1 MTAGKHMRTGLAI
14 SSVVHATALLWA
26 LLTFTTTPLDS
37 MPSDSLPVDIIS
49 PTEFSQL
56 TAGSKTAKKQETAK
70 PLVEKQGEKKQA
82 EDHTAKISEKKELQ
96 ASKNEQTPP
105 KPVEKTNSKPE
116 PKPEPP
122 KPAETAEAKPE
133 PKPEPKTDPIAEAL
147 KKDEAKKEEQ
157 KKQAQKAATPEKKQP
172 PKKQP
177 EFNPQRIAALLDKRD
192 PTRQAAT
199 GDAINR
205 TASLGIP
212 AGTATTLSQS
222 ELDAL
227 RARLR
232 QNWSVPPL
240 AEKVVIRMI
249 IRLTPDGRLA
259 SPPQVMTRG
268 SGSAFEAFRD
278 SAVRAVMV
286 SQPFNMLRRETY
298 ESWREIDVDFDERT
312 MFGL

>member
-1 MTAGKHMRTGLAI
+1 MRTGLAI
-14 SSVVHATALLWA
+14 SGVAHASVFLWA
-26 LLTFTTTPLDS
+26 LLTFTTTPLES

-56 TAGSKTAKKQETAK
+56 TAGSKTAKQQETPK
-70 PLVEKQGEKKQA
+70 PLVEKVGEQKQV

-96 ASKNEQTPP
+96 ATKNEQTPP
-105 KPVEKTNSKPE
+105 KPVEKTESKPD

-122 KPAETAEAKPE
+122 KPAEKAEAKPE
-133 PKPEPKTDPIAEAL
+133 PKPEPKADPIAEAL
-147 KKDEAKKEEQ
+147 KKDEAKKKEEQ
-157 KKQAQKAATPEKKQP
+157 KKQAKPVTPPEKKQP
-172 PKKQP
+172 QKKQP

-199 GDAINR
+199 GDTINR
-205 TASLGIP
+205 SATLGIP
-212 AGTATTLSQS
+212 TGSAATLSQN

-240 AEKVVIRMI
+240 AEKVVIRMV
-249 IRLTPDGRLA
+249 IRLLPDGRLA

-268 SGSAFEAFRD
+268 SGAAFEAFRD

-286 SQPFNMLRRETY
+286 SQPFTMLRKETY
-298 ESWREIDVDFDERT
+298 EVWREIDIDFDERT

>member
-1 MTAGKHMRTGLAI
+1 MRTGLAI
-14 SSVVHATALLWA
+14 SSVVHASALLWA
-26 LLTFTTTPLDS
+26 VLTFASSPLDS
-37 MPSDSLPVDIIS
+37 MPTESLPVDIIS

-56 TAGSKTAKKQETAK
+56 TAGSKTAKLQEAPK
-70 PLVEKQGEKKQA
+70 PLVEKEGEKKQV
-82 EDHTAKISEKKELQ
+82 EDHTAKISEKKEIQ
-96 ASKNEQTPP
+96 ATKNEQTPP
-105 KPVEKTNSKPE
+105 KPVEKTETKPE

-122 KPAETAEAKPE
+122 KPAQPAEAKPE
-133 PKPEPKTDPIAEAL
+133 PKPEEKPDPIAEAL
-147 KKDEAKKEEQ
+147 KKDESKKKEEQ
-157 KKQAQKAATPEKKQP
+157 KKQQAQKAVPTPPKKPP

-205 TASLGIP
+205 SASLGIP
-212 AGTATTLSQS
+212 TGTAATLSQN

-227 RARLR
+227 RARLK
-232 QNWSVPPL
+232 QNWSVPPV
-240 AEKVVIRMI
+240 AEKIVIRMV

-268 SGSAFEAFRD
+268 SGAAFEAFRD

-298 ESWREIDVDFDERT
+298 ETWREIDIDFDERT
-312 MFGL
+312 MFGF

>member
-1 MTAGKHMRTGLAI
+1 MRTGLAI
-14 SSVVHATALLWA
+14 SSVVHASALLWA
-26 LLTFTTTPLDS
+26 LLTFASSPLES
-37 MPSDSLPVDIIS
+37 MPTDSLPVDIIS

-56 TAGSKTAKKQETAK
+56 TAGSKTAKLQEAPK
-70 PLVEKQGEKKQA
+70 PLVEKQGEQKQA
-82 EDHTAKISEKKELQ
+82 EDHTAKISEKKEIQ
-96 ASKNEQTPP
+96 ATKNEQTPP
-105 KPVEKTNSKPE
+105 KPVEKTETKPE

-122 KPAETAEAKPE
+122 KPAQPAEAKPE
-133 PKPEPKTDPIAEAL
+133 PKPEEKPDPIAEAL
-147 KKDEAKKEEQ
+147 KKDEAKKKEEQ
-157 KKQAQKAATPEKKQP
+157 KKQQAQKAVPTPPRKPP

-205 TASLGIP
+205 SASLGIP
-212 AGTATTLSQS
+212 TGTAATLSQN

-227 RARLR
+227 RARLK
-232 QNWSVPPL
+232 QNWSVPPV
-240 AEKVVIRMI
+240 ADKVVIRMV

-268 SGSAFEAFRD
+268 TGAAFEAFRD

-298 ESWREIDVDFDERT
+298 ETWREIDIDFDERT
-312 MFGL
+312 MFGF

>member
-1 MTAGKHMRTGLAI
+1 MRTGLAI
-14 SSVVHATALLWA
+14 SSVVHASALLWA
-26 LLTFTTTPLDS
+26 VLTFASSPLDS
-37 MPSDSLPVDIIS
+37 MPTDSLPVDIIS

-56 TAGSKTAKKQETAK
+56 TAGSKTATKQEAPK
-70 PLVEKQGEKKQA
+70 PLVEKQGEKKLV
-82 EDHTAKISEKKELQ
+82 EDHTAKISEKKEVQ
-96 ASKNEQTPP
+96 ATKNEQTPP
-105 KPVEKTNSKPE
+105 KPVEKTETKPE

-122 KPAETAEAKPE
+122 KPAQPAEAKPE
-133 PKPEPKTDPIAEAL
+133 PKPEEKPDPIAEAL
-147 KKDEAKKEEQ
+147 KKDDTKKKEEQ
-157 KKQAQKAATPEKKQP
+157 KKQAQQQAVPTPPKKPP

-177 EFNPQRIAALLDKRD
+177 EFNPQRIAALLDKRE

-212 AGTATTLSQS
+212 TGTAATLSQN

-227 RARLR
+227 RARLK
-232 QNWSVPPL
+232 QNWSVPPV
-240 AEKVVIRMI
+240 AEKVVIRMV

-268 SGSAFEAFRD
+268 TGAAFEAVRD

-298 ESWREIDVDFDERT
+298 ETWREIDIDFDERT
-312 MFGL
+312 MFGF

>member
-1 MTAGKHMRTGLAI
+1 MRTGLAI
-14 SSVVHATALLWA
+14 SSVVHASALLWA
-26 LLTFTTTPLDS
+26 VLTFASSPLDS
-37 MPSDSLPVDIIS
+37 LPTDSLPVDIIS

-56 TAGSKTAKKQETAK
+56 TAGSKTAPKQDAPKPLAEKEGPKKQ
-70 PLVEKQGEKKQA
+70 V
-82 EDHTAKISEKKELQ
+82 EDHTAKISEKKEIQ
-96 ASKNEQTPP
+96 ATKNEQTPP
-105 KPVEKTNSKPE
+105 KPVEKTETKPE

-122 KPAETAEAKPE
+122 KPAQPAEAKPE
-133 PKPEPKTDPIAEAL
+133 PKPEEKPDPIAEAL
-147 KKDEAKKEEQ
+147 KKDESKKKEEQ
-157 KKQAQKAATPEKKQP
+157 KQQAQKAVPTPPRKPP

-205 TASLGIP
+205 TASLGVP
-212 AGTATTLSQS
+212 AGTAGTLSQN

-227 RARLR
+227 RARLK
-232 QNWSVPPL
+232 QNWSVPPV
-240 AEKVVIRMI
+240 ADKIVIRMV

-268 SGSAFEAFRD
+268 SGAAFEAFRD

-298 ESWREIDVDFDERT
+298 ETWREIDIDFDERT
-312 MFGL
+312 MFGF

>member
-1 MTAGKHMRTGLAI
+1 MRTGLAI

-26 LLTFTTTPLDS
+26 LLTFTTSPLES

-56 TAGSKTAKKQETAK
+56 TAGSKTAKAQEAPK
-70 PLVEKQGEKKQA
+70 PLVEKQGEKKLV
-82 EDHTAKISEKKELQ
+82 EDHTAKVTEKKEIN
-96 ASKNEQTPP
+96 ATKNEQTPP
-105 KPVEKTNSKPE
+105 KPVEKTEAKPE

-122 KPAETAEAKPE
+122 KPAEKAEAKPE

-147 KKDEAKKEEQ
+147 KKDDAKKKEEP
-157 KKQAQKAATPEKKQP
+157 KQAQKAVPTPPKKP
-172 PKKQP
+172 APKKQP

-199 GDAINR
+199 GDTINR
-205 TASLGIP
+205 TASLGVP
-212 AGTATTLSQS
+212 SGSAATLSQN

-232 QNWSVPPL
+232 QNWSVPPA
-240 AEKVVIRMI
+240 AEKIVIRMV
-249 IRLTPDGRLA
+249 IRLNPDGRLA
-259 SPPQVMTRG
+259 GPPQVLTRG
-268 SGSAFEAFRD
+268 SGAAFEAFRD

-298 ESWREIDVDFDERT
+298 DVWREIDIDFDERT

>member
-1 MTAGKHMRTGLAI
+1 MRTGLAI
-14 SSVVHATALLWA
+14 SSVAHASALLWA
-26 LLTFTTTPLDS
+26 LLTFTTSPLES

-56 TAGSKTAKKQETAK
+56 TAGSKTAKRQETPK
-70 PLVEKQGEKKQA
+70 PLVEKEGEKKQV

-96 ASKNEQTPP
+96 ATKNEQTPP
-105 KPVEKTNSKPE
+105 KPEEKAEAKSE

-122 KPAETAEAKPE
+122 KPAEKAEAKPE
-133 PKPEPKTDPIAEAL
+133 PKPEQKVDPIAEAL
-147 KKDEAKKEEQ
+147 KKDESKKKEEEKKKAEVPVPQ
-157 KKQAQKAATPEKKQP
+157 KKAP

-177 EFNPQRIAALLDKRD
+177 EFNPARIAALLDKRD
-192 PTRQAAT
+192 PQRQAAT

-212 AGTATTLSQS
+212 AGNALTLSQN

-240 AEKVVIRMI
+240 ADKVVIRMV
-249 IRLTPDGRLA
+249 IRLTPDGRLS
-259 SPPQVMTRG
+259 SPPQVITRG
-268 SGSAFEAFRD
+268 SGPAFEAYRD

-286 SQPFNMLRRETY
+286 SQPFTMLRRETY
-298 ESWREIDVDFDERT
+298 EVWREIDLDFDERT
-312 MFGL
+312 MFGF

>member
-1 MTAGKHMRTGLAI
+1 MRTGLAI
-14 SSVVHATALLWA
+14 SSVAHASALLWA
-26 LLTFTTTPLDS
+26 LLTFTSSPLES

-56 TAGSKTAKKQETAK
+56 TAGSKTAKKQETPK
-70 PLVEKQGEKKQA
+70 PLVEKEGEKKQV
-82 EDHTAKISEKKELQ
+82 EDHTAKISEKKEIQ
-96 ASKNEQTPP
+96 ATKNEQTPP
-105 KPVEKTNSKPE
+105 KPVEKTETKPE

-122 KPAETAEAKPE
+122 KPAQPAEAKPE
-133 PKPEPKTDPIAEAL
+133 PKPEEKPDPIAEAL
-147 KKDEAKKEEQ
+147 KKDESKKKEEQ
-157 KKQAQKAATPEKKQP
+157 KKQQAQKAVPTPPKKPP

-205 TASLGIP
+205 SASLGIP
-212 AGTATTLSQS
+212 TGTAATLSQN

-227 RARLR
+227 RARLK
-232 QNWSVPPL
+232 QNWSVPPV
-240 AEKVVIRMI
+240 ADKIVIRMV

-268 SGSAFEAFRD
+268 SGAAFEAFRD

-286 SQPFNMLRRETY
+286 SQPFNMLRAESYET
-298 ESWREIDVDFDERT
+298 WREIEIDFDERT
-312 MFGL
+312 MFGF

>member
-1 MTAGKHMRTGLAI
+1 MRTGLAI
-14 SSVVHATALLWA
+14 SSVVHASALLWA
-26 LLTFTTTPLDS
+26 LLTFTSSPLES

-56 TAGSKTAKKQETAK
+56 TAGSKTAKKQEAPK
-70 PLVEKQGEKKQA
+70 PLVEKQGEKKQV
-82 EDHTAKISEKKELQ
+82 EDHTAKISEKKEIE
-96 ASKNEQTPP
+96 ATKNEQTPP
-105 KPVEKTNSKPE
+105 KPVEKTESKPE

-122 KPAETAEAKPE
+122 KPAEKAEAKPE
-133 PKPEPKTDPIAEAL
+133 PKPQEKPDPIAEAL
-147 KKDEAKKEEQ
+147 KKDESKKKEEE
-157 KKQAQKAATPEKKQP
+157 KKQAQKAVPTPPKKP
-172 PKKQP
+172 APKKQP

-192 PTRQAAT
+192 PQRQAAT

-205 TASLGIP
+205 TATLGIP
-212 AGTATTLSQS
+212 TGTAATLSQN

-240 AEKVVIRMI
+240 AEKVIIRMVIR
-249 IRLTPDGRLA
+249 LLPDGRLA
-259 SPPQVMTRG
+259 SPPQVVTRG
-268 SGSAFEAFRD
+268 SGAAFEAFRD

-286 SQPFNMLRRETY
+286 SQPFNMLRKETY
-298 ESWREIDVDFDERT
+298 DVWREIDIDFDERT

>member
-1 MTAGKHMRTGLAI
+1 MRTGLAI
-14 SSVVHATALLWA
+14 SSVVHASALLWA
-26 LLTFTTTPLDS
+26 VLTFASSPLDS
-37 MPSDSLPVDIIS
+37 MPTDSLPVDIIS

-56 TAGSKTAKKQETAK
+56 TAGSKTATKQEAPK
-70 PLVEKQGEKKQA
+70 PLVEKQGEKKQV
-82 EDHTAKISEKKELQ
+82 EDHTAKISEKKEVQ
-96 ASKNEQTPP
+96 ATKNEQTPP
-105 KPVEKTNSKPE
+105 KPVEKTETKPE

-122 KPAETAEAKPE
+122 KPVQAAEAKPE
-133 PKPEPKTDPIAEAL
+133 PKPEEKPDPIAEAL
-147 KKDEAKKEEQ
+147 KKDDSKKKEEQ
-157 KKQAQKAATPEKKQP
+157 KKQAQQKAVPTPPKKPP

-177 EFNPQRIAALLDKRD
+177 EFNPQRIAALLDKRE
-192 PTRQAAT
+192 PTRQAAS

-212 AGTATTLSQS
+212 TGTAATLSQN

-227 RARLR
+227 RARLK
-232 QNWSVPPL
+232 QNWSVPPV
-240 AEKVVIRMI
+240 AEKVVIRMV

-268 SGSAFEAFRD
+268 TGAAFEAFRD

-298 ESWREIDVDFDERT
+298 ETWREIDIDFDERT
-312 MFGL
+312 MFGF

>member
-1 MTAGKHMRTGLAI
+1 MRTGLAI
-14 SSVVHATALLWA
+14 SSVVHASVLLWA
-26 LLTFTTTPLDS
+26 LVTFTTSPLES

-56 TAGSKTAKKQETAK
+56 TTGSKTAKLQEAPK
-70 PLVEKQGEKKQA
+70 PLVEKQGEQKQV
-82 EDHTAKISEKKELQ
+82 EDHTAKISEKKEIQ
-96 ASKNEQTPP
+96 ATKNEQTPP
-105 KPVEKTNSKPE
+105 KPVEKTETKPE

-122 KPAETAEAKPE
+122 KPAEKAEAKPE

-147 KKDEAKKEEQ
+147 KKDEAKKKEEA
-157 KKQAQKAATPEKKQP
+157 KKQAQKAVTPPEKKQP
-172 PKKQP
+172 AKKPP

-199 GDAINR
+199 GDTINR

-212 AGTATTLSQS
+212 AGSAAALSQS

-227 RARLR
+227 RAKLR

-240 AEKVVIRMI
+240 AEKVVIRMV
-249 IRLTPDGRLA
+249 IRLNPDGRLA
-259 SPPQVMTRG
+259 SPPQVLTRG
-268 SGSAFEAFRD
+268 SGPAFEAFRD

-286 SQPFNMLRRETY
+286 SQPFTMLRRETY
-298 ESWREIDVDFDERT
+298 DIWREIDIDFDERT

>member
-1 MTAGKHMRTGLAI
+1 MRTGLAI

-26 LLTFTTTPLDS
+26 LMTFTTSPLES
-37 MPSDSLPVDIIS
+37 MPTDSLPVDIIS

-56 TAGSKTAKKQETAK
+56 TAGSKTAKKQEAPK
-70 PLVEKQGEKKQA
+70 PLVEKQGEQKQV
-82 EDHTAKISEKKELQ
+82 EDHTAKITEKKEIQ
-96 ASKNEQTPP
+96 ATKNEQTPP
-105 KPVEKTNSKPE
+105 KPVEKTESKPE

-122 KPAETAEAKPE
+122 KPAEKAEAKPE
-133 PKPEPKTDPIAEAL
+133 PKPEEKTDPIAEAL
-147 KKDEAKKEEQ
+147 KKDEKKKEEE
-157 KKQAQKAATPEKKQP
+157 KKQAQKAVPTPQKKPP

-212 AGTATTLSQS
+212 AGTAATLSQN

-240 AEKVVIRMI
+240 AEKVVIRMV

-259 SPPQVMTRG
+259 SPPQVLTRG
-268 SGSAFEAFRD
+268 SGAAFDAFRD

-286 SQPFNMLRRETY
+286 SQPFNMLRKESYET
-298 ESWREIDVDFDERT
+298 WREIDIDFDERT

>member
-1 MTAGKHMRTGLAI
+1 MRTGLAI
-14 SSVVHATALLWA
+14 SSVVHASVLLWA
-26 LLTFTTTPLDS
+26 LVTFTASPLES

-56 TAGSKTAKKQETAK
+56 TAGSKTAKKQDTPK
-70 PLVEKQGEKKQA
+70 PLVEKEGEYKQV

-96 ASKNEQTPP
+96 ATKNEQTPP
-105 KPVEKTNSKPE
+105 KPVEKTEAKPE

-122 KPAETAEAKPE
+122 KPEQTAEAKPE
-133 PKPEPKTDPIAEAL
+133 PKPEEKVDPIAEAL
-147 KKDEAKKEEQ
+147 KKDEAKKKEEQ
-157 KKQAQKAATPEKKQP
+157 KKQAQKAVPTPPKKP
-172 PKKQP
+172 KPKKQP

-192 PTRQAAT
+192 PQRQAAT

-212 AGTATTLSQS
+212 AGTAATLSQS

-227 RARLR
+227 RARLK

-240 AEKVVIRMI
+240 AEKVVIRMV

-259 SPPQVMTRG
+259 SPPQVVTRG
-268 SGSAFEAFRD
+268 SGPAFEAFRD

-286 SQPFNMLRRETY
+286 SQPFTMLRRETY
-298 ESWREIDVDFDERT
+298 ESWRELDVDFDERT
-312 MFGL
+312 MFNF

>member
-1 MTAGKHMRTGLAI
+1 MRTGLAI
-14 SSVVHATALLWA
+14 SSVVHASALLWA
-26 LLTFTTTPLDS
+26 VLTFASSPLDS
-37 MPSDSLPVDIIS
+37 LPMDSLPVDIIS

-56 TAGSKTAKKQETAK
+56 TAGSKTATKQDAPK
-70 PLVEKQGEKKQA
+70 PLVEKVGEKKQV
-82 EDHTAKISEKKELQ
+82 EDHTAKVSEKKEIQ
-96 ASKNEQTPP
+96 ATKNEQTPP
-105 KPVEKTNSKPE
+105 KPVEKTESKPE

-122 KPAETAEAKPE
+122 KPAQPAEAKPE
-133 PKPEPKTDPIAEAL
+133 PKPEEKPDPIAEAL
-147 KKDEAKKEEQ
+147 KKDDSKKKEEQ
-157 KKQAQKAATPEKKQP
+157 KKQAQKAVPTPPKKPP

-212 AGTATTLSQS
+212 TGTAATLSQN

-227 RARLR
+227 RARLK
-232 QNWSVPPL
+232 QNWSVPPV
-240 AEKVVIRMI
+240 ADKVVIRMV

-259 SPPQVMTRG
+259 SPPEVMTRG
-268 SGSAFEAFRD
+268 SGAAFEAFRD

-298 ESWREIDVDFDERT
+298 ETWREIDIDFDERT
-312 MFGL
+312 MFGF

>member
-1 MTAGKHMRTGLAI
+1 MRTGLAI
-14 SSVVHATALLWA
+14 SSVVHASALMWA
-26 LLTFTTTPLDS
+26 LLTFTTNPLES

-56 TAGSKTAKKQETAK
+56 TAGSKTAKKQEAPK
-70 PLVEKQGEKKQA
+70 PLVEKEGEKKQV

-96 ASKNEQTPP
+96 ATKNEQTPP
-105 KPVEKTNSKPE
+105 KPVEKTESKPE

-122 KPAETAEAKPE
+122 KPAEKAEAKPE

-147 KKDEAKKEEQ
+147 KKDDAKKKEEA
-157 KKQAQKAATPEKKQP
+157 KKQAQKAVTPPEKKQP

-177 EFNPQRIAALLDKRD
+177 EFNPQRIATLLDKRD

-212 AGTATTLSQS
+212 TGTAATLSQN

-240 AEKVVIRMI
+240 AEKVVIRMV
-249 IRLTPDGRLA
+249 IRLMPDGRLS
-259 SPPQVMTRG
+259 SPPQVVTRG
-268 SGSAFEAFRD
+268 SGPAFEAFRD

-286 SQPFNMLRRETY
+286 SQPFNMLRRESY
-298 ESWREIDVDFDERT
+298 ETWREIDIDFDERT

>member
-1 MTAGKHMRTGLAI
+1 MRTGLAI
-14 SSVVHATALLWA
+14 SSVVHASALLWA
-26 LLTFTTTPLDS
+26 VLTFASSPLDS
-37 MPSDSLPVDIIS
+37 MPTDSLPVDIIS

-56 TAGSKTAKKQETAK
+56 TAGSKTATKQEAPK
-70 PLVEKQGEKKQA
+70 PLVEKQGEKKQV
-82 EDHTAKISEKKELQ
+82 EDHTAKISEKKEVQ
-96 ASKNEQTPP
+96 ATKNEQTPP
-105 KPVEKTNSKPE
+105 KPVEKTETKPE

-122 KPAETAEAKPE
+122 KPAQPAEAKPE
-133 PKPEPKTDPIAEAL
+133 PKPEEKPDPIAEAL
-147 KKDEAKKEEQ
+147 KKDDTKKKEEQ
-157 KKQAQKAATPEKKQP
+157 KKQAQQQSVPTPPKKPP

-177 EFNPQRIAALLDKRD
+177 EFNPQRIAALLDKRE

-212 AGTATTLSQS
+212 TGTAATLSQN

-227 RARLR
+227 RARLK
-232 QNWSVPPL
+232 QNWSVPPV
-240 AEKVVIRMI
+240 AEKVVIRMV
-249 IRLTPDGRLA
+249 IRLTPDGKLA

-268 SGSAFEAFRD
+268 TGAAFEAFRD

-298 ESWREIDVDFDERT
+298 ETWREIDIDFDERT
-312 MFGL
+312 MFGF

>member
-1 MTAGKHMRTGLAI
+1 MRTGLAI
-14 SSVVHATALLWA
+14 SSVVHASALLWA
-26 LLTFTTTPLDS
+26 LLTFATSPLES
-37 MPSDSLPVDIIS
+37 MPTDSLPVDIIS

-56 TAGSKTAKKQETAK
+56 TAGSKTATKQEAPK
-70 PLVEKQGEKKQA
+70 PLVEKEGEKKQV
-82 EDHTAKISEKKELQ
+82 EDHTAKISEKKEIQ
-96 ASKNEQTPP
+96 ATKNEQTPP
-105 KPVEKTNSKPE
+105 KPVEKTETKPE

-122 KPAETAEAKPE
+122 KPAQPAEAKPE
-133 PKPEPKTDPIAEAL
+133 PKPEEKPDPIAEAL
-147 KKDEAKKEEQ
+147 KKDESKKKEEE
-157 KKQAQKAATPEKKQP
+157 KKQAQKAVPTPPKKPP

-212 AGTATTLSQS
+212 AGTAATLSQN

-227 RARLR
+227 RARLK
-232 QNWSVPPL
+232 QNWSVPPV
-240 AEKVVIRMI
+240 AEKVVIRMV

-268 SGSAFEAFRD
+268 SGASFEAFRD

-298 ESWREIDVDFDERT
+298 ETWREIDIDFDERT
-312 MFGL
+312 MFGF

>member
-1 MTAGKHMRTGLAI
+1 M
-14 SSVVHATALLWA
+14 WA
-26 LLTFTTTPLDS
+26 LLTFTSSPLES

-56 TAGSKTAKKQETAK
+56 TAGSKTAKRQDAPK
-70 PLVEKQGEKKQA
+70 PLVEKQGEKKQV
-82 EDHTAKISEKKELQ
+82 EDHTAKITEKKEIQ
-96 ASKNEQTPP
+96 ATRNEQTPP
-105 KPVEKTNSKPE
+105 KPVEKTESKPE

-122 KPAETAEAKPE
+122 KPAEKAEAKPE

-147 KKDEAKKEEQ
+147 KKDEAKKKEEA
-157 KKQAQKAATPEKKQP
+157 KKQAQKAVTPPEKKQP

-212 AGTATTLSQS
+212 AGTAATLSQS

-240 AEKVVIRMI
+240 AEKVVIRMV

-259 SPPQVMTRG
+259 APPQVMTRG
-268 SGSAFEAFRD
+268 SGPAFDAFRD

-286 SQPFNMLRRETY
+286 SQPFNMLRKETY
-298 ESWREIDVDFDERT
+298 EVWREIDIDFDERT

>member
-1 MTAGKHMRTGLAI
+1 MRTGLAI
-14 SSVVHATALLWA
+14 SSVAHASALLWA
-26 LLTFTTTPLDS
+26 LLTFTTSPLES
-37 MPSDSLPVDIIS
+37 MPTDSLPVDIIS

-56 TAGSKTAKKQETAK
+56 TAGSKTAPKQEAPK
-70 PLVEKQGEKKQA
+70 PLVEKEGEKKQV
-82 EDHTAKISEKKELQ
+82 EDHTAKISEKKEIQ
-96 ASKNEQTPP
+96 ATKNEQTPP
-105 KPVEKTNSKPE
+105 KPVEKTESKPE

-122 KPAETAEAKPE
+122 KPAKPAEAKPE
-133 PKPEPKTDPIAEAL
+133 PKPEEKPDPIAEAL
-147 KKDEAKKEEQ
+147 KKDDAKKKEEQ
-157 KKQAQKAATPEKKQP
+157 KKQAQAAVPTPPKKPP

-177 EFNPQRIAALLDKRD
+177 AFNPQRIAALLDKRE

-199 GDAINR
+199 GDTLNR

-212 AGTATTLSQS
+212 AGTAATLSQN

-227 RARLR
+227 RARLK
-232 QNWSVPPL
+232 QNWSVPPV
-240 AEKVVIRMI
+240 ADKVVIRMV

-268 SGSAFEAFRD
+268 SGAAFEAFRD

-298 ESWREIDVDFDERT
+298 ETWREIDIDFDERT
-312 MFGL
+312 MFGF

>member
-1 MTAGKHMRTGLAI
+1 MRTGLAI
-14 SSVVHATALLWA
+14 SSVVHASVLLWA
-26 LLTFTTTPLDS
+26 LLTFTTNPLES

-56 TAGSKTAKKQETAK
+56 TAGSKTAKRQDTPK
-70 PLVEKQGEKKQA
+70 PQVEKEGEKKQV

-96 ASKNEQTPP
+96 ATKNEHTPP
-105 KPVEKTNSKPE
+105 KPVEKTESKPE

-122 KPAETAEAKPE
+122 KPAEKAEAKPE
-133 PKPEPKTDPIAEAL
+133 PKPEQKTDPIAEAL
-147 KKDEAKKEEQ
+147 KKDEAKKKEEQ
-157 KKQAQKAATPEKKQP
+157 KKQAQKAVPTPQKKPP

-199 GDAINR
+199 GDVINR
-205 TASLGIP
+205 TATLGIP
-212 AGTATTLSQS
+212 AGTAATLSQN

-227 RARLR
+227 RARLK

-240 AEKVVIRMI
+240 AEKVVISMR
-249 IRLTPDGRLA
+249 IRLLPDGRLA
-259 SPPQVMTRG
+259 SAPQVLSRG
-268 SGSAFEAFRD
+268 SGPAYEAFRD
-278 SAVRAVMV
+278 SAVRAVLV

-298 ESWREIDVDFDERT
+298 ETWREIDVDFDERT
-312 MFGL
+312 MFGF

>member
-1 MTAGKHMRTGLAI
+1 MRTGLAI
-14 SSVVHATALLWA
+14 SSVVHASALLWA
-26 LLTFTTTPLDS
+26 LVTFTTSPLES

-56 TAGSKTAKKQETAK
+56 TAGSKTAKLQEAPK
-70 PLVEKQGEKKQA
+70 PLVEKQGEQKQV
-82 EDHTAKISEKKELQ
+82 EDHTAKISEKKEIQ
-96 ASKNEQTPP
+96 ATKNEQTPP
-105 KPVEKTNSKPE
+105 KPVEKTETKPE

-122 KPAETAEAKPE
+122 KPAEQAEAKPE

-147 KKDEAKKEEQ
+147 KKDEAKKKEEA
-157 KKQAQKAATPEKKQP
+157 KKQAQKAATPPEKKP
-172 PKKQP
+172 PTKKPP

-199 GDAINR
+199 GDTINR

-212 AGTATTLSQS
+212 AGSAATLSQS

-227 RARLR
+227 RAKLR

-240 AEKVVIRMI
+240 AEKVVIRMV
-249 IRLTPDGRLA
+249 IRLNPDGRLA
-259 SPPQVMTRG
+259 SPPQVLTRG
-268 SGSAFEAFRD
+268 SGPAFDAFRD

-286 SQPFNMLRRETY
+286 SQPFTMLRKETY
-298 ESWREIDVDFDERT
+298 DVWREIDIDFDERT

>member
-1 MTAGKHMRTGLAI
+1 MRTGLAI
-14 SSVVHATALLWA
+14 SSVVHASALLWA
-26 LLTFTTTPLDS
+26 VVTFAISPLES
-37 MPSDSLPVDIIS
+37 MPADSLPVDIIS

-56 TAGSKTAKKQETAK
+56 TAGSKTATKQDAPK
-70 PLVEKQGEKKQA
+70 PLVEKVGEKKQV
-82 EDHTAKISEKKELQ
+82 EDHTAKVSEKKEIQ
-96 ASKNEQTPP
+96 ATKNEQTPP
-105 KPVEKTNSKPE
+105 KPVEKTETKPE

-122 KPAETAEAKPE
+122 KPVQPAEAKPE
-133 PKPEPKTDPIAEAL
+133 PKPEEKPDPIAEAL
-147 KKDEAKKEEQ
+147 KKDDSKKKEEQ
-157 KKQAQKAATPEKKQP
+157 KKQAQAAVPTPPKKPP

-212 AGTATTLSQS
+212 TGTAATLSQN

-227 RARLR
+227 RARLK
-232 QNWSVPPL
+232 QNWSVPPV
-240 AEKVVIRMI
+240 ADKVVIRMV

-268 SGSAFEAFRD
+268 TGAAFEAFRD

-298 ESWREIDVDFDERT
+298 ETWREIDIDFDERP
-312 MFGL
+312 MFGF

>member
-1 MTAGKHMRTGLAI
+1 MRTGLAI

-26 LLTFTTTPLDS
+26 LMTFTTSPLES
-37 MPSDSLPVDIIS
+37 MPTDSLPVDIIS

-56 TAGSKTAKKQETAK
+56 TAGSKTAKKQEAPK
-70 PLVEKQGEKKQA
+70 PLVEKQGEQKQV
-82 EDHTAKISEKKELQ
+82 EDHTAKITEKKEIQ
-96 ASKNEQTPP
+96 ATKNEQTPP
-105 KPVEKTNSKPE
+105 KPVEKTEAKPE

-122 KPAETAEAKPE
+122 KPAEKAEAKPE
-133 PKPEPKTDPIAEAL
+133 PKPEEKTDPIAEAL
-147 KKDEAKKEEQ
+147 KKDDAKKKEEE
-157 KKQAQKAATPEKKQP
+157 KKQAQKAVPMPQKKPP

-212 AGTATTLSQS
+212 AGTAATLSQN

-240 AEKVVIRMI
+240 AEKVVIRMV
-249 IRLTPDGRLA
+249 IRLTPDGRLS
-259 SPPQVMTRG
+259 SPPQVLTRG
-268 SGSAFEAFRD
+268 SGAAFDAFRD

-286 SQPFNMLRRETY
+286 SQPFNMLRKESYET
-298 ESWREIDVDFDERT
+298 WREIDIDFDERT

>member
-1 MTAGKHMRTGLAI
+1 MRTGLAI
-14 SSVVHATALLWA
+14 SSVAHATALLWG
-26 LLTFTTTPLDS
+26 LLTFAATPLES

-56 TAGSKTAKKQETAK
+56 TAGSKTAKREETPK
-70 PLVEKQGEKKQA
+70 PLVEKQGEQKQV

-96 ASKNEQTPP
+96 ATRNEQTPP
-105 KPVEKTNSKPE
+105 KPVEKTESKPE

-122 KPAETAEAKPE
+122 KPAEKAEAKPE

-147 KKDEAKKEEQ
+147 KKDETKKKEE
-157 KKQAQKAATPEKKQP
+157 KKQAQKAVPTPPRKPP
-172 PKKQP
+172 PKKKPQP

-192 PTRQAAT
+192 PTRQAT
-199 GDAINR
+199 SGDAINR
-205 TASLGIP
+205 TASLGVP
-212 AGTATTLSQS
+212 TGTAATLSQS

-232 QNWSVPPL
+232 QNWSVPPT
-240 AEKVVIRMI
+240 AEKVVIRMV

-268 SGSAFEAFRD
+268 SGPAFEAFRD

-286 SQPFNMLRRETY
+286 SQPFDMLRRETY
-298 ESWREIDVDFDERT
+298 DVWREIDIDFDERT
-312 MFGL
+312 MFGF

>member
-1 MTAGKHMRTGLAI
+1 MRTGLAI
-14 SSVVHATALLWA
+14 SSVVHASALMWA
-26 LLTFTTTPLDS
+26 LLTFTTNPLES

-56 TAGSKTAKKQETAK
+56 TAGSKTAKKQEAPK
-70 PLVEKQGEKKQA
+70 PLVEKEGEKKQV
-82 EDHTAKISEKKELQ
+82 EDHTAKISEKKELL
-96 ASKNEQTPP
+96 ATKNEQTPP
-105 KPVEKTNSKPE
+105 KPVEKAESKPE

-122 KPAETAEAKPE
+122 KPAEKAEAKPE
-133 PKPEPKTDPIAEAL
+133 SKPEPKTDPIAEAL
-147 KKDEAKKEEQ
+147 KKDDAKKKEDA
-157 KKQAQKAATPEKKQP
+157 KKQAQKAVTPPEKKPP

-177 EFNPQRIAALLDKRD
+177 EFNPQRIATLLDKRD

-212 AGTATTLSQS
+212 SGTAATLSQN

-240 AEKVVIRMI
+240 AEKVVIRMV
-249 IRLTPDGRLA
+249 IRLTPDGRLS

-268 SGSAFEAFRD
+268 SGPAFEAFRD

-286 SQPFNMLRRETY
+286 SQPFNMLRRESY
-298 ESWREIDVDFDERT
+298 ETWREIDIDFDERT

>member
-1 MTAGKHMRTGLAI
+1 
-14 SSVVHATALLWA
+14 VHASALLWA
-26 LLTFTTTPLDS
+26 VLTFATSPLDS
-37 MPSDSLPVDIIS
+37 LPTDSLPVDIIS

-56 TAGSKTAKKQETAK
+56 TAGSKTATKQDAPK
-70 PLVEKQGEKKQA
+70 PLVEKAGDKKQV
-82 EDHTAKISEKKELQ
+82 EDHTAKISEKKEVQ
-96 ASKNEQTPP
+96 ATKNEQTPP
-105 KPVEKTNSKPE
+105 KPVEKTETKPE

-122 KPAETAEAKPE
+122 KPAQPAEAKPE
-133 PKPEPKTDPIAEAL
+133 PKPEEKPDPIAEAL
-147 KKDEAKKEEQ
+147 KKDDAKKKEEQ
-157 KKQAQKAATPEKKQP
+157 KKQQAQKAVPTP
-172 PKKQP
+172 PKKPPRKPQP

-212 AGTATTLSQS
+212 TGTAATLSQN

-227 RARLR
+227 RARLK
-232 QNWSVPPL
+232 QNWSVPPV
-240 AEKVVIRMI
+240 ADKVVIRMV
-249 IRLTPDGRLA
+249 IRLNPDGRLA

-268 SGSAFEAFRD
+268 TGAAFEAFRD

-298 ESWREIDVDFDERT
+298 ETWREIDIDFDERT
-312 MFGL
+312 MFGF